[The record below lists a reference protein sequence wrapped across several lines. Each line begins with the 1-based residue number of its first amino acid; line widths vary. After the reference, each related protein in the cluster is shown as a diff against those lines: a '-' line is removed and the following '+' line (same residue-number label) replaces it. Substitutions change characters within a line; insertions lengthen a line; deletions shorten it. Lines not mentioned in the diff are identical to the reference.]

1 MNFAA
6 VSHRK
11 IRVGVCDDHPIV
23 RAGLRELIAH
33 QTDMELTAETAD
45 GRDAL
50 DIARQGQCDVLL
62 LDILLPGQNGVDTL
76 RSIRARQP
84 QFPVLMLSSF
94 PEQQYALPMLKLGA
108 NGYLRKD
115 CETDE
120 LLKAIRSAATGG
132 RYVTVPVGN
141 LLASEW
147 GRPEDA
153 PPHAAL
159 TDRELQ
165 VFLRLSRG
173 EAVTAIARS
182 LNLSFKTISTYRAR
196 ILEKLELK
204 SNCDLTYYALKQGLI
219 E

>member
-1 MNFAA
+1 MTFTATA
-6 VSHRK
+6 QHK
-11 IRVGVCDDHPIV
+11 IRVGICDDHPIV
-23 RAGLRELIAH
+23 RAGLREVIAH
-33 QTDMELTAETAD
+33 QTDMEITAETTT

-50 DIARQGQCDVLL
+50 DLARHGNCDVLL

-76 RSIRARQP
+76 RAIRARQP

-115 CETDE
+115 CEPEE
-120 LLKAIRSAATGG
+120 LVRAIRSAATGG
-132 RYVTVPVGN
+132 RYVTVAVGN
-141 LLASEW
+141 LLAGEL
-147 GRPEDA
+147 GRPDDA
-153 PPHAAL
+153 PPHSSL

-196 ILEKLELK
+196 ILDKLDLK
-204 SNCDLTYYALKQGLI
+204 SNCDLTYYAMKQGLI